1 MNDAMRVSA
10 DRQPGYAV
18 LQLSGWLE
26 SRSVDTVC
34 GAMVGLL
41 NDVGCVVADL
51 SGLGLSHPALL
62 SVFPAALAEA
72 GGWPQARLGL
82 FGADAELLGHLR
94 SEGVCDV
101 VAVADKLDAVL
112 VATSQRPFQ
121 TWAPPYRDAD
131 DSLPTS
137 VPDGESL
144 DDRMSLCRLLSG
156 ARNDAELALI
166 VRERLGCLLD
176 YDRRGGFELVTTLAV
191 YLDRG
196 GDYDVAASE
205 LAIHRGTLRYRLR
218 RIQEITGH
226 DLGEASTW
234 FDLHVATSAWTS
246 IHGHL

>member
-26 SRSVDTVC
+26 SRSVDMVC

-94 SEGVCDV
+94 SEGVCDA
-101 VAVADKLDAVL
+101 VAVADELDAVL
-112 VATSQRPFQ
+112 VATSQRPF
-121 TWAPPYRDAD
+121 
-131 DSLPTS
+131 
-137 VPDGESL
+137 L
-144 DDRMSLCRLLSG
+144 DDRTSLCRLLSG
-156 ARNDAELALI
+156 AHNDAELALI

-196 GDYDVAASE
+196 GDYDIAASE

-218 RIQEITGH
+218 RIQEISGH

-246 IHGHL
+246 IHGHP